1 MINSIEKIE
10 SLVEEIMAKASG
22 KMELYII
29 GGGAMMYHR
38 MKENTKDIDLVVR
51 TERDYNVLIQTLTQ
65 SGFRSERPRSGM
77 EKVDVSDTM
86 VRGEYRVDVFLS
98 KICGKLSFSKRM
110 ANRSVKMIE
119 RDGQSFSVC
128 CLEDIFLLKSLT
140 EREGDYG
147 DSISILRSA
156 KDFRWDILLEEI
168 KEQITGID
176 SIWITYVS
184 ERLESINRDGYRIP
198 IMKEVLKLNNQYME
212 EWANYYERRNH

>member
-1 MINSIEKIE
+1 MR
-10 SLVEEIMAKASG
+10 EIVIFQKNG
-22 KMELYII
+22 
-29 GGGAMMYHR
+29 
-38 MKENTKDIDLVVR
+38 D
-51 TERDYNVLIQTLTQ
+51 
-65 SGFRSERPRSGM
+65 
-77 EKVDVSDTM
+77 
-86 VRGEYRVDVFLS
+86 
-98 KICGKLSFSKRM
+98 
-110 ANRSVKMIE
+110 RSVKMIE

>member
-1 MINSIEKIE
+1 MR
-10 SLVEEIMAKASG
+10 EIVIFQKNG
-22 KMELYII
+22 
-29 GGGAMMYHR
+29 
-38 MKENTKDIDLVVR
+38 D
-51 TERDYNVLIQTLTQ
+51 
-65 SGFRSERPRSGM
+65 
-77 EKVDVSDTM
+77 
-86 VRGEYRVDVFLS
+86 
-98 KICGKLSFSKRM
+98 
-110 ANRSVKMIE
+110 RSVKMIE

-184 ERLESINRDGYRIP
+184 ERVESINRDGYRIP